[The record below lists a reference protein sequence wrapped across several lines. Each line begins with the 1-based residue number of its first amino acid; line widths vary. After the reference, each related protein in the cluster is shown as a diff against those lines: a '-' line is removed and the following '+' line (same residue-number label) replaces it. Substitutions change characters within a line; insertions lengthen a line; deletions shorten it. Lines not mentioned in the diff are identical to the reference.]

1 MEKPMIKEY
10 TNGEIT
16 VLWKPEQCIHSGICL
31 RGLPKVFDLKQKPW
45 VNMDAASSE
54 DIVNLVKECPSKAL
68 LIKGV
73 KFKEN
78 DNSEVEL
85 KLINGGPLIIKTMQP
100 FSIEKIQNFLKRLYI
115 SVVLGD
121 LTVFHIM
128 TVHMLNP
135 NTNNYG
141 YYY

>member
-10 TNGEIT
+10 TNGKIT
-16 VLWKPEQCIHSGICL
+16 VLWKPDQSIHSGICL

-73 KFKEN
+73 KFKEK
-78 DNSEVEL
+78 DNSEVEV
-85 KLINGGPLIIKTMQP
+85 KLINDGPLIIK
-100 FSIEKIQNFLKRLYI
+100 NYA
-115 SVVLGD
+115 
-121 LTVFHIM
+121 TVFDRK
-128 TVHMLNP
+128 
-135 NTNNYG
+135 NTEFFKEIVYFSRSG
-141 YYY
+141 RSDSFPYYDGPYAQPKCK